1 MSASYHEV
9 VAADCRLIIL
19 RALNE
24 EDDNRLNEN
33 LISHVLETFGHSKS
47 RDYVRQQMC
56 KLAELGAV
64 QLTEIGTVTVAT
76 LLRGGLDH
84 IERRAFLEGVR
95 KPSVGG

>member
-1 MSASYHEV
+1 MSFAEQ

-19 RALNE
+19 RALAD

-33 LISHVLETFGHSKS
+33 LLSHVLETFGHSKS
-47 RDYVRQQMC
+47 RNYIRQQLRQ
-56 KLAELGAV
+56 LAELDAV
-64 QLTEIGTVTVAT
+64 EVTEIGTVQVAK

-84 IERRAFLEGVR
+84 VERRAFLEGVR